1 MEAGLKRTRGRPRAF
16 NPNPE
21 QTTIQALDR
30 AVAILKVLAD
40 GEGMSLTELAEASG
54 QAPATVYRV
63 LSTFEAQGMVE
74 VQAATQL
81 WFVGQEAF
89 RIGSAFLGRT
99 SLVEQARTVMREL
112 MAATGETANLAI
124 ADGGQVVFIS
134 QVETHEP
141 IRAFFRP
148 GTRGPIHASGI
159 GKALL
164 AFQPPEAIARIV
176 REQGLAAFTRADH
189 HRPGAARRGV
199 GGDPG
204 ARLGGRRRGAHRG
217 NALRRG
223 ADLQRVPRG
232 HRRRVGL
239 GADRSGWHGAA
250 MRSAPRYA
258 RPPTGSRGRSAAPR
272 PEAPRRRKAEGA
284 FGHMQLLELLP
295 MTSDILVLLT
305 CWFALGQFGF
315 PLRTIRP

>member
-1 MEAGLKRTRGRPRAF
+1 
-16 NPNPE
+16 
-21 QTTIQALDR
+21 
-30 AVAILKVLAD
+30 
-40 GEGMSLTELAEASG
+40 MSLTELAEASG

-63 LSTFEAQGMVE
+63 LSTFEAHGVVE
-74 VQAATQL
+74 VQPATQL

-99 SLVEQARTVMREL
+99 SLVEQARGVMHGL
-112 MAATGETANLAI
+112 MAETGETANLAI

-164 AFQPPEAIARIV
+164 AYHSPEAVERIV
-176 REQGLAAFTRADH
+176 REQGLAAFTERTITEPARLVGRA
-189 HRPGAARRGV
+189 

-204 ARLGGRRRGAHRG
+204 AGLGGRRRGADRG
-217 NALRRG
+217 DALHRG

-232 HRRRVGL
+232 DGGGFDL
-239 GADRSGWHGAA
+239 GADGADGALGGAA
-250 MRSAPRYA
+250 
-258 RPPTGSRGRSAAPR
+258 PTRSRGNQQRRSSDGNGTAKFIRRSWRRNPCWRPAECLPNRSSSSSLVTLASIATMRGRRRWVPISEGAASL
-272 PEAPRRRKAEGA
+272 PEAGGA
-284 FGHMQLLELLP
+284 RG
-295 MTSDILVLLT
+295 TR
-305 CWFALGQFGF
+305 G
-315 PLRTIRP
+315 RPVRHS

>member
-16 NPNPE
+16 SPNPE

-112 MAATGETANLAI
+112 MSATGETANLAI

-176 REQGLAAFTRADH
+176 REQGLAAFTAQTIT
-189 HRPGAARRGV
+189 
-199 GGDPG
+199 DP
-204 ARLGGRRRGAHRG
+204 ARLAEELVAIRVRGWAVDDEERTEGMRCVAAPIFNEFREATAGVSVSGPIGRMARSGDA
-217 NALRRG
+217 
-223 ADLQRVPRG
+223 
-232 HRRRVGL
+232 L
-239 GADRSGWHGAA
+239 GAKVREAADRITRAIGGT
-250 MRSAPRYA
+250 AP
-258 RPPTGSRGRSAAPR
+258 
-272 PEAPRRRKAEGA
+272 
-284 FGHMQLLELLP
+284 
-295 MTSDILVLLT
+295 
-305 CWFALGQFGF
+305 
-315 PLRTIRP
+315 

>member
-1 MEAGLKRTRGRPRAF
+1 MRGRPKAF
-16 NPNPE
+16 NSKPE

-30 AVAILKVLAD
+30 AVAILKVLAG

-63 LSTFEAQGMVE
+63 LSTLEAHGMVE
-74 VQAATQL
+74 VQPATQL

-99 SLVEQARTVMREL
+99 SLVEQARGVMHAL
-112 MAATGETANLAI
+112 MAETGETANLAI
-124 ADGGQVVFIS
+124 ADGGQVMFIS

-164 AFQPPEAIARIV
+164 AYHPPEAVARIV
-176 REQGLAAFTRADH
+176 REQGLPAYTAADDHRA
-189 HRPGAARRGV
+189 RAAGRGA

-204 ARLGGRRRGAHRG
+204 AGLGGGRRGADRGD
-217 NALRRG
+217 ALHRG
-223 ADLQRVPRG
+223 ADLQRVPG
-232 HRRRVGL
+232 GDGRRVDL
-239 GADRSGWHGAA
+239 GAGGADGAGRAGARCDGAGGGGPDHPRDRRDGPVRIGRCRPRAARKSG
-250 MRSAPRYA
+250 R
-258 RPPTGSRGRSAAPR
+258 
-272 PEAPRRRKAEGA
+272 EGA
-284 FGHMQLLELLP
+284 GGSAGRVQG
-295 MTSDILVLLT
+295 TSPSRAPNSCD
-305 CWFALGQFGF
+305 
-315 PLRTIRP
+315 R